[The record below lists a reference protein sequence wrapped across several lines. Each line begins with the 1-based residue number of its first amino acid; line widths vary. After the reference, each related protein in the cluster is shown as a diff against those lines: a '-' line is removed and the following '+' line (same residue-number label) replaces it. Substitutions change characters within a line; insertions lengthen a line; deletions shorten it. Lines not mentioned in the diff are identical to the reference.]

1 MEPLDPDSEL
11 NILESHPNPPLGTTR
26 SLKRPRRI
34 LFKDE
39 IAARA
44 ASANARASSSTA
56 KTPTNTAI
64 ISAAF
69 QSKID
74 RLTTDRTY
82 YKYLSEKM
90 HSILPEVGPFEVINW
105 GPGLHAFV
113 YENEGFIN
121 VPRVVAVI
129 RAIGGALIEDDEPL
143 GRLPLNQISYNLKI
157 SVVTGIFKKSDS
169 TARKGWATV
178 HENQLV
184 DAIKSRSADD
194 ICLTAGAAYMYAQE
208 HSYAQLFALGKD
220 GLVEYIN
227 NKDITLAHIGAIL
240 GVANIEGFDD
250 AAEAVQTVN
259 LCLG

>member
-1 MEPLDPDSEL
+1 
-11 NILESHPNPPLGTTR
+11 
-26 SLKRPRRI
+26 
-34 LFKDE
+34 
-39 IAARA
+39 
-44 ASANARASSSTA
+44 
-56 KTPTNTAI
+56 
-64 ISAAF
+64 
-69 QSKID
+69 
-74 RLTTDRTY
+74 
-82 YKYLSEKM
+82 M